1 MEMGRGW
8 QELGVVDTIYK
19 EEDDDECFDSPTML
33 SFATTSRS
41 SSPLSP
47 GRGGGSLP
55 CKPGKSRSSVIGVR
69 LCNWGL
75 VKFNID
81 VVEIID

>member
-1 MEMGRGW
+1 MSALTHPPCCRSQPRLDRAPPCHRG
-8 QELGVVDTIYK
+8 G
-19 EEDDDECFDSPTML
+19 
-33 SFATTSRS
+33 
-41 SSPLSP
+41 
-47 GRGGGSLP
+47 GGGSLP

-81 VVEIID
+81 VVEITD

>member
-8 QELGVVDTIYK
+8 QELGVVDTIYE

-41 SSPLSP
+41 CSPLSP
-47 GRGGGSLP
+47 GRGDSLP
-55 CKPGKSRSSVIGVR
+55 
-69 LCNWGL
+69 L
-75 VKFNID
+75 VLRRA
-81 VVEIID
+81 VQAW

>member
-1 MEMGRGW
+1 MSALTRPP
-8 QELGVVDTIYK
+8 
-19 EEDDDECFDSPTML
+19 CC
-33 SFATTSRS
+33 RS
-41 SSPLSP
+41 QPRLDRAP
-47 GRGGGSLP
+47 PCHRGGGTRCRWCSGVS